1 MTAAASLTTL
11 SVRQAGAAGL
21 ALLVVAGCGRGPASK
36 HFPQAPLV
44 LVSIDTLRAD
54 HLRAY
59 GYASGDTPHL
69 DRFRKE
75 AILFENAYTHVP
87 LTLPAHASL
96 FTGVLPF
103 AHGVRDNLG
112 YRLDPK
118 AHPTLAALLKAKGY
132 ATGAAV
138 SAYVLRA
145 GTGLGDGFDFYEDR
159 IASPSGVDALG
170 RVQRTGKETLALVKP
185 WLASVKDRPFFLFF
199 HVYEPHAP
207 YEPPEPFKSRHALA
221 YDGEVAA
228 SDAVVGELLDELR
241 RLGVYDRSIV
251 VVLSDHG
258 EGLGEHG
265 EDEHGILLYRW
276 ALHVPLLLKLPGA
289 DRGGTS
295 VEEPVG
301 LVDLLPTLTGLL
313 DLPAP
318 KGLPGRS
325 VFAPDRS
332 PAPIYA
338 ETYYPRLHLGWSELR
353 SLIDSRWQYI
363 EGRRREL
370 YDLGTDPRQLTDVL
384 AGNAGLGRSRQTQ
397 LAGFAARLE
406 RPAEA
411 DSQEREKLAA
421 LGYLGGAVEASGP
434 LPDPRESLP
443 ALRQVKAGFRLA
455 AAGKNEEAVAVLG
468 KVLADFPYFFD
479 ARFELAQTLIRLGR
493 YDEAYDAFRAA
504 IRSSPGLAASVALPL
519 GRVCLQ
525 LGRQDEAEANA
536 RIALKANAAGAHELL
551 ARIAL
556 ARDDLAAAEREAAAV
571 AGDTAAEL
579 GAAVLR
585 AEVCIRQERFAEALA
600 LVDDAKRRI
609 REDRLATVPDLDFLK
624 GDALA
629 RLGRYPEAQAAF
641 EEEVRTFPANSQAW
655 ARLAVVYGLQRRTL
669 REVDRLLERM
679 VAANPT
685 PETIALAA
693 KTLESMGDRGGAAA
707 WRRRVPR
714 RTNTLK

>member
-1 MTAAASLTTL
+1 MSHHRGAAA
-11 SVRQAGAAGL
+11 GF
-21 ALLVVAGCGRGPASK
+21 ALLAIAGCTRGPAPK
-36 HFPQAPLV
+36 QFPGAPVV

-54 HLRAY
+54 HLPAY
-59 GYASGDTPHL
+59 GYSKGETPHL

-75 AILFENAYTHVP
+75 ARLFEKAYTHVP

-103 AHGVRDNLG
+103 VHGVRDNLG
-112 YRLDPK
+112 YRLDTK
-118 AHPTLAALLKAKGY
+118 VHPTLAGLLKAKGY

-159 IASPSGVDALG
+159 IVSPSGVDALG
-170 RVQRTGKETLALVKP
+170 RVQRTGKETLALVEP
-185 WLASVKDRPFFLFF
+185 WLQSVNGRPFFLFF

-207 YEPPEPFKSRHALA
+207 HDPPEPFKSRHALA

-251 VVLSDHG
+251 IVLSDHG

-289 DRGGTS
+289 DGGGTS
-295 VEEPVG
+295 AKEPVG

-313 DLPAP
+313 GLPTP

-325 VFAPDRS
+325 VLAPDRAQTS
-332 PAPIYA
+332 IYA

-353 SLIDSRWQYI
+353 SLVDARWQYV
-363 EGRRREL
+363 EGVRREL
-370 YDLGTDPRQLTDVL
+370 YDLAADPGQLTDVL
-384 AGNAGLGRSRQTQ
+384 TGNRELGRSRQKQ
-397 LAGFAARLE
+397 LAEFPAGLE
-406 RPAEA
+406 RPGEA
-411 DSQEREKLAA
+411 SSEEREKLAT

-434 LPDPRESLP
+434 LPDPRLSLP
-443 ALRQVKAGFRLA
+443 ALAEVKAGFRLA
-455 AAGKNEEAVAVLG
+455 AAGKNEDAVAVFQ
-468 KVLADFPYFFD
+468 KVLARFPYFFD
-479 ARFELAQTLIRLGR
+479 ARFELAQTLQRLGR
-493 YDEAYDAFRAA
+493 YSEAYGAFRAA

-525 LGRQDEAEANA
+525 LGRHDEAEANA
-536 RIALKANAAGAHELL
+536 RIGLKANAAAAHELL

-556 ARDDLAAAEREAAAV
+556 AKDDLAGAEREAAAV
-571 AGDTAAEL
+571 AGDAAAEL
-579 GAAVLR
+579 GAAVVR
-585 AEVCIRQERFAEALA
+585 AEVRIRQDRFAEALG
-600 LVDDAKRRI
+600 LVEEAKRRI
-609 REDRLATVPDLDFLK
+609 REDRLAPAPDLDFLR

-641 EEEVRTFPANSQAW
+641 EEEVRAFPANSQAW
-655 ARLAVVYGLQRRTL
+655 ARLAVVYGMERRTV

-685 PETIALAA
+685 PETFELAA
-693 KTLESMGDRGGAAA
+693 KTLESMGDRRGAAA
-707 WRRRVPR
+707 WRRRIPR
-714 RTNTLK
+714 RPIS